1 MWKHLSV
8 QIYTSSDCTEWQQS
22 CHNRKSL
29 VDGPR
34 CNCWFFSMI
43 VVAKSGSI
51 FKIMRISKMS
61 STCTYRYIMSKHVSY
76 FSWTCKLLQLFM
88 KFSKWLSAKLTI
100 QYSSDWIT
108 VTWWIHVIK
117 RVRINIGA
125 EKGRTVETTQCYLYT
140 WEQLFKSQLV

>member
-1 MWKHLSV
+1 
-8 QIYTSSDCTEWQQS
+8 
-22 CHNRKSL
+22 
-29 VDGPR
+29 
-34 CNCWFFSMI
+34 
-43 VVAKSGSI
+43 
-51 FKIMRISKMS
+51 MRISKMS

-88 KFSKWLSAKLTI
+88 KFSKWLSAKLTV

-125 EKGRTVETTQCYLYT
+125 EKGRTVEITHAVLFIHLGPVVQKPASLTLGNSTVCSWIWRDIFRNLVWINKSFLQKEFRSKQGCRNTQTKTLG
-140 WEQLFKSQLV
+140 